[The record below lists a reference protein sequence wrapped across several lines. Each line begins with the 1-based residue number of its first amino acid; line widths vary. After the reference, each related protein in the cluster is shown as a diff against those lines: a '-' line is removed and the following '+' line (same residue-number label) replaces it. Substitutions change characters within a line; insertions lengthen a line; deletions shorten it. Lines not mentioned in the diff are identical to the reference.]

1 MALIASTS
9 GGSSFTPVPQGVHVG
24 RCYRVIDLGT
34 QTSEFQGK
42 QKKAR
47 KVMLAWELFGEDEE
61 GVPLKMDDGRPLSIS
76 KRYTLSLSEKASLR
90 ADLEAWRGRAF
101 TEDELVGFDLKHLL
115 GVYAMINVTHS
126 TKGDKTYSNVAGLS
140 PIPKPMREHRP
151 APVNENQFFDVTEPD
166 KALFETFSDSLK
178 ATIQNCEEWKK
189 ASDVAKSSRGSSM
202 EEMESDIPF

>member
-101 TEDELVGFDLKHLL
+101 TEDELQGFDLKALL
-115 GVYAMINVTHS
+115 GVYGLVNVTH
-126 TKGDKTYSNVAGLS
+126 TQKGDKTYSNVAGIS
-140 PIPKPMREHRP
+140 PLPKAMREHRP
-151 APVNENQFFDVTEPD
+151 APINENEYFDVTEPD
-166 KALFETFSDSLK
+166 MKVFEMFSDRLQE
-178 ATIQNCEEWKK
+178 TIKSCEEWKK
-189 ASDVAKSSRGSSM
+189 ASESAKSNRHSM
-202 EEMESDIPF
+202 EEMSDDIPF